1 MFFVSVSSYGLHLNM
16 SLPSISLSAPLKE
29 RLPIPVVKIQVIFP
43 QVLASQNC
51 VYFLR
56 RVTHLKFHVELH

>member
-1 MFFVSVSSYGLHLNM
+1 MVFVSVSSYGLHLNM

-56 RVTHLKFHVELH
+56 